1 MRLMRETEQINVE
14 GLRMLVETAAATLG
28 LLLAAEEYEAVTW
41 LAERFQEMTVAS
53 LKEMGVDLDKGLKV
67 KLTDN

>member
-1 MRLMRETEQINVE
+1 MTETKEISVE
-14 GLRMLVETAAATLG
+14 SLRMLVETAAATLG

-53 LKEMGVDLDKGLKV
+53 LKEMGVDLDRGLRVKV
-67 KLTDN
+67 SDN